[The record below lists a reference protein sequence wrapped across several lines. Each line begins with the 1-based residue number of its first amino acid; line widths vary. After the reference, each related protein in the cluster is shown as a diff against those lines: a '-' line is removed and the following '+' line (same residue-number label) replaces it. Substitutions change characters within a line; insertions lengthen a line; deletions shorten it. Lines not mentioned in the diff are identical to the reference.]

1 MRPEIST
8 KKEEIE
14 LPLEFPKAYSLPTVS
29 RQLDY
34 RLLSKRRSRSSTRHS
49 EQTFY
54 FKNEEEEML
63 GETQMGCWKWF
74 DGVLKEAGIEVTNRN
89 KDKIDDI
96 IHHYIG
102 EQSSY
107 GHCSADWK
115 KARKEVAESTEMRKE
130 LIEKLRKAV

>member
-1 MRPEIST
+1 
-8 KKEEIE
+8 
-14 LPLEFPKAYSLPTVS
+14 
-29 RQLDY
+29 
-34 RLLSKRRSRSSTRHS
+34 
-49 EQTFY
+49 
-54 FKNEEEEML
+54 ML

-115 KARKEVAESTEMRKE
+115 KARKEIAESAEMKKE